1 MKNLILRNTP
11 DIADAFELR
20 ECESA
25 NGLNCY
31 EVFCEND
38 KIVICGDC
46 KISQALGYYAYLKKY
61 CGANLSHCG
70 NRKLNISSAPLFDG
84 KLKKVIKQ
92 KKRAC
97 LSYSAV
103 GYSCAFWGWDEWEK
117 EIDFMAMNGV
127 NMPLSIVGS
136 EAVWYY
142 TMRALRYSEVGALEY
157 LSGPAFWPW
166 QITSCLAGYFSLT
179 DEKYI
184 ESRLEL
190 GKKIIERE
198 LELGMTPIQQAFS
211 GIVPQS
217 ITKLFGSAKLRMVP
231 SWRNFPIAFRLEPT
245 EPVFKKLFLA
255 FLEKQRQLFG
265 VHHYYAC
272 DLFHENEP
280 LPKKIQGDKLWKFG
294 RAVDTLLRDFDP
306 ESVWVMQSSSVR
318 EQTVKSVPKGR
329 LLILDSDASKH
340 SETEEF
346 WGHDFILGTV
356 HSHGDRNS
364 LHGNIHSLAD
374 GSFSGLSIENCCG
387 TGIFTEGLFQNPLYY
402 DLAFEMLTE
411 SEPVKLDKWLDDYA
425 YRRYGSRE
433 SCLMEAVHILGDTC
447 YGNNSP
453 EREPGS
459 IVCARPATE
468 LAHTA
473 PADTLEPYY
482 DNKALLTAAQALLKC
497 ENPEKDGYVF
507 DLCDVTR
514 QLLSN
519 HAALLYRRSM
529 EGFNKKDVNLF
540 ERSSNAFLKICCEL
554 DELLQTMPELTL
566 HEHLKQASSIA
577 LSDKDKQNF
586 ELNLL
591 TQITV
596 WGPIAN
602 SVNYDYAWK
611 EWGGLIGT
619 YYVKR
624 WQSFFERLA
633 YEFPR
638 RGSRFST
645 TTRKQIDGRNIY
657 RGSQFYKNYADFEKK
672 WLSTANPEPPTDT
685 DTVQL
690 AASLVE
696 KYSKSIVEG

>member
-20 ECESA
+20 DCESA
-25 NGLNCY
+25 NGLNRY

-38 KIVICGDC
+38 KIIICGDC

-70 NRKLNISSAPLFDG
+70 NKKLDIKSAPFFEG
-84 KLKKVIKQ
+84 KLEKIVRQ

-103 GYSCAFWGWDEWEK
+103 GYSCAFWGWDEWER
-117 EIDFMAMNGV
+117 EIDFMAMNGI

-142 TMRALRYSEVGALEY
+142 TMRTLRYSEVGALEY

-198 LELGMTPIQQAFS
+198 LELGMTPVQQAFS

-217 ITKLFGSAKLRMVP
+217 ITKLFPSAKLRMVS
-231 SWRNFPIAFRLEPT
+231 SWRNFPIAFRIEPT
-245 EPVFKKLFLA
+245 EPVFRTLFLA

-265 VHHYYAC
+265 AHHYYAC

-280 LPKKIQGDKLWKFG
+280 LPKKVQGDRLGKFG
-294 RAVDTLLRDFDP
+294 RAVNNLLKDFDP
-306 ESVWVMQSSSVR
+306 DSVWVMQSSSVR
-318 EQTVKSVPKGR
+318 EQTAKAVPKGR
-329 LLILDSDASKH
+329 LLIIDSDASKH

-346 WGHDFILGTV
+346 WGHNFILGTV

-364 LHGNIHSLAD
+364 LHGNIHSLAKGD
-374 GSFSGLSIENCCG
+374 FSELNIENCCG
-387 TGIFTEGLFQNPLYY
+387 TGIFTEGLYQNPLYY

-411 SEPVKLDKWLDDYA
+411 SEPVNLDNWLSDYA
-425 YRRYGSRE
+425 FRRYASRE
-433 SCLMEAVHILGDTC
+433 EPLSRAVHILGETC

-453 EREPGS
+453 SCEPGS
-459 IVCARPATE
+459 VVCARPATQ
-468 LAHTA
+468 LTHTA
-473 PADTLEPYY
+473 PGDTLEPYY
-482 DNKALLTAAQALLKC
+482 DNKALLAAAQALSECKSIQ
-497 ENPEKDGYVF
+497 NDAYVY
-507 DLCDVTR
+507 DLCDITR

-519 HAALLYRRSM
+519 HAALLYRKSM
-529 EGFNKKDVNLF
+529 DGFNKKDVNLF
-540 ERSSNAFLKICCEL
+540 ERSTNAFLKICCEL
-554 DELLQTMPELTL
+554 DELLQTVPELTL
-566 HEHLKQASSIA
+566 HEHLKQAASTA

-657 RGSQFYKNYADFEKK
+657 RGNQFYKNYADFEKK
-672 WLSTANPEPPTDT
+672 WLSTANPEAPSDG
-685 DTVQL
+685 DTVKIATEL
-690 AASLVE
+690 IE
-696 KYSKSIVEG
+696 KYAKAITEG